1 MNFNVIIDRLAK
13 WPRTQRIGLYG
24 ALYAL
29 LFGLYAFFGYIP
41 VNGRI
46 SDLKTEQ
53 QTLLQ
58 QLAAIQLQVDQ
69 REAFRERLR
78 ELMDELKVALRELPE
93 NREIPGLLRSI
104 DKLGKNVGLE
114 VRRFQPLDENV
125 RQYVAEVPVALEV
138 EGDYHQVASF
148 FDRLSK
154 MNRIVYVEDI
164 EMSNPVERG
173 GNIYLT
179 VTGKVVTFRFLSDE
193 EIEANRANNERSKAK
208 GKRGRG

>member
-1 MNFNVIIDRLAK
+1 MNLNVIIDRLAK
-13 WPRTQRIGLYG
+13 LPRPQRALIYG
-24 ALYAL
+24 VFYAL
-29 LFGLYAFFGYIP
+29 LLGLYVFFGYLP
-41 VNGRI
+41 VSGRV
-46 SDLKTEQ
+46 SDLKSEQ
-53 QTLLQ
+53 QTLLT
-58 QLAAIQLQVDQ
+58 QLAAIQQQVDQ
-69 REAFRERLR
+69 REAFRERLK

-164 EMSNPVERG
+164 EMSDPVERG

-193 EIEANRANNERSKAK
+193 EIEANRAKAK